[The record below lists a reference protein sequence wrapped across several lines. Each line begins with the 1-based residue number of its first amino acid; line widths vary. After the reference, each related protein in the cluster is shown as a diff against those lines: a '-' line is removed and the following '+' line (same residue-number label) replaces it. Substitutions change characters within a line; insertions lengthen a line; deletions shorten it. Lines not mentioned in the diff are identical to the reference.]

1 MAAGCECV
9 FRVPTMR
16 ANTDTHSMYG
26 SWLKIR
32 APAGF
37 AQAVAAAARLNHQ
50 TSADFVRQLL
60 LREMRKSGVRLGVD
74 GRVETPNEI
83 AGAT

>member
-1 MAAGCECV
+1 
-9 FRVPTMR
+9 MR
-16 ANTDTHSMYG
+16 TNTDTHSGMYR
-26 SWLKIR
+26 SWLKVR

-60 LREMRKSGVRLGVD
+60 LREMKQAGVRLGAD
-74 GRVETPNEI
+74 GRVETTDTGTDPTKR
-83 AGAT
+83 GRRP